1 MFYWIKF
8 WWVGVINTLL
18 LLPLPRSFLP
28 PLLPYVLSDYPLLL
42 PLMTTI
48 SVPVLLAQT
57 SRIPLRLSIFPLFSS
72 RLLSSGLLPQ
82 PLLPYFLYKMAL
94 YRRLFLP
101 SYFWLYPSL
110 SLAIHPFHPKTR
122 DFRGRHPWF
131 FPNILSAAFLY
142 FLYRLGCCVWFFFT
156 VSFCLCRNLHI
167 ALSLNLTP
175 VLSCQYSQYSEAR
188 VIWMFCYHLFEMFF
202 LTKELARFPPFCLT
216 RE

>member
-18 LLPLPRSFLP
+18 VLPLPRSFLP
-28 PLLPYVLSDYPLLL
+28 PLLPYVLLDYPLLL
-42 PLMTTI
+42 PLMNTI
-48 SVPVLLAQT
+48 LVPVLLAQT

-72 RLLSSGLLPQ
+72 RLLSSGLLLQ

-156 VSFCLCRNLHI
+156 VSFCFCRNLHI

-175 VLSCQYSQYSEAR
+175 VKVLPIFT
-188 VIWMFCYHLFEMFF
+188 VFG
-202 LTKELARFPPFCLT
+202 
-216 RE
+216 

>member
-42 PLMTTI
+42 PLLSTI
-48 SVPVLLAQT
+48 SVPVILAQT

-175 VLSCQYSQYSEAR
+175 VLSCQYSQYSAN
-188 VIWMFCYHLFEMFF
+188 V
-202 LTKELARFPPFCLT
+202 
-216 RE
+216 